1 MGAAKAE
8 KSKVEAK
15 KKETQAAV
23 KVAEEKAKAAKS
35 SGDKTAVAA
44 ATKKADKAKQKEK
57 LAKIKADAKAVP
69 KTDKTAVAA
78 KADAAA
84 AKVIEKTDINDI
96 PGVSSLHTQSV
107 TEIAKARFA
116 DLIASGDITVPKNA
130 KSAPIA
136 ADKEAKKKP

>member
-1 MGAAKAE
+1 MGEKAEAAKG
-8 KSKVEAK
+8 
-15 KKETQAAV
+15 
-23 KVAEEKAKAAKS
+23 

-69 KTDKTAVAA
+69 VTDKTAVAA

-116 DLIASGDITVPKNA
+116 QLIASVDIKVPTKA
-130 KSAPIA
+130 KSAPVA
-136 ADKEAKKKP
+136 ADEAAK

>member
-1 MGAAKAE
+1 MGKAEQAKLKAKADKEAAKAE

-23 KVAEEKAKAAKS
+23 KVAEEKAKAAKG
-35 SGDKTAVAA
+35 SG
-44 ATKKADKAKQKEK
+44 
-57 LAKIKADAKAVP
+57 
-69 KTDKTAVAA
+69 DKTAVAA

-116 DLIASGDITVPKNA
+116 QLIASGDITVPKNA

-136 ADKEAKKKP
+136 ADKAA

>member
-1 MGAAKAE
+1 MG
-8 KSKVEAK
+8 
-15 KKETQAAV
+15 
-23 KVAEEKAKAAKS
+23 
-35 SGDKTAVAA
+35 AA

-57 LAKIKADAKAVP
+57 LAKIKADAEAVP
-69 KTDKTAVAA
+69 VTDKTAVAA

-96 PGVSSLHTQSV
+96 PGVSSLRTRSV

-116 DLIASGDITVPKNA
+116 QLIASGDIKVPTKA

-136 ADKEAKKKP
+136 ADKAAKKP